1 MFVRIFLVISFCV
14 IGLLNAQNNLIVL
27 NENGEPFYLYV
38 NDYKINDSLQSIVKA
53 VKIVKDTCYIK
64 VVYTD
69 KKIVDFNA
77 KVYLLQYGNSCKNLE
92 FTYTIETIKGKPT
105 LKFISTNLITEDT
118 TSKQKHASI
127 RVSDF
132 FTSHQKEKEDKN
144 RLTENY
150 PSPTLCKKAVGDSL
164 LERQIKIFE
173 NNHIELN
180 RVKDAKWF
188 ISNNCLSISQIEKI
202 FALFD
207 YEDSKIQLAEFGYD
221 YFIDKENFL
230 NFLNS
235 LKYKTEKE
243 ELKKFYAKKIT
254 K

>member
-1 MFVRIFLVISFCV
+1 MFARIFLVISFCTTGV
-14 IGLLNAQNNLIVL
+14 LNAQNNLIIL
-27 NENGEPFYLYV
+27 NENGEQFHLYV
-38 NDYKINDSLQSIVKA
+38 NDHKINDSAQSIVKA
-53 VKIVKDTCYIK
+53 VKIIKDTCNIK

-69 KKIVDFNA
+69 KKLADFNA
-77 KVYLLQYGNSCKNLE
+77 KAYLLQYGNSCKNLE

-105 LKFISTNLITEDT
+105 LKFISTNLISEDT

-132 FTSHQKEKEDKN
+132 FTSHQKEKDDKN

-150 PSPTLCKKAVGDSL
+150 PAPEKCLLTIGDSL
-164 LERQIKIFE
+164 LERQIKILQ

-180 RVKDAKWF
+180 RAKDAKWF
-188 ISNNCLSISQIEKI
+188 ISNNCLNVSQAEKI
-202 FALFD
+202 FTLFD
-207 YEDSKIQLAEFGYD
+207 YEDSKLKLAEFGYD
-221 YFIDKENFL
+221 YFIDKENFM
-230 NFLNS
+230 NILNS

-243 ELKKFYAKKIT
+243 ELKKFYSKKTT